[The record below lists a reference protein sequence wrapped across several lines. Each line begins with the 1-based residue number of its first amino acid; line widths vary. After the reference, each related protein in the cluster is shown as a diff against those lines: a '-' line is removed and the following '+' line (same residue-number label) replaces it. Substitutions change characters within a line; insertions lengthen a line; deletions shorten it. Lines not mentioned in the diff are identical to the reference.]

1 MAVLF
6 YYLFNF
12 WLLCIS
18 WISIFG
24 KNGIPKS
31 TTEPSILVDR
41 NRKTPLTTTR
51 TPPVNVS
58 TESVFSHPSPAIT
71 LYTAY
76 NISTDGFPGVNK
88 TASPKRKKVYKR
100 IIRRL
105 LPKRRYHKGALKLRR
120 KKSRS
125 NKVPDNQKLLNEKLK
140 GRFPLHT
147 ANKDINIYNS
157 YGNRA
162 IYYRIYNGKWE
173 WYSN

>member
-1 MAVLF
+1 MFVE
-6 YYLFNF
+6 
-12 WLLCIS
+12 
-18 WISIFG
+18 
-24 KNGIPKS
+24 NGDPES
-31 TTEPSILVDR
+31 TIGPSILDDR
-41 NRKTPLTTTR
+41 NKKPPFITTQA
-51 TPPVNVS
+51 PPVNVS
-58 TESVFSHPSPAIT
+58 TESVISHPSPAIT

-88 TASPKRKKVYKR
+88 TESPKRKKVYKR

-162 IYYRIYNGKWE
+162 IYYRIYNGK
-173 WYSN
+173 

>member
-1 MAVLF
+1 M
-6 YYLFNF
+6 YYLINF
-12 WLLCIS
+12 WLLYIS
-18 WISIFG
+18 WISTFG
-24 KNGIPKS
+24 KHGDPEK
-31 TTEPSILVDR
+31 TTGPSLLDDR
-41 NRKTPLTTTR
+41 NKKTPFITTQN
-51 TPPVNVS
+51 PPVNAS
-58 TESVFSHPSPAIT
+58 TESVVSHPSPAIT

-88 TASPKRKKVYKR
+88 TEPPKRKKVYKR

-105 LPKRRYHKGALKLRR
+105 LPKRRYLKGALKLRR
-120 KKSRS
+120 KKFRS
-125 NKVPDNQKLLNEKLK
+125 NKTPDNQKILHEKLK

-173 WYSN
+173 WYLN